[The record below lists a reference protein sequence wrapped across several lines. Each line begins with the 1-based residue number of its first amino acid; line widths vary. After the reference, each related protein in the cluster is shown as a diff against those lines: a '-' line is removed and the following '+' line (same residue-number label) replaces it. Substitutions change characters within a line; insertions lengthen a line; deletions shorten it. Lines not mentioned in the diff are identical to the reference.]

1 MAGIPHLSPQTTE
14 AAGLQPG
21 GSDKSPLT
29 SPVKESIMNSNAF
42 YTNEEPLALALRPRK
57 AAAALGISL
66 SHLERLTKAGEIPA
80 AKAGRCTVY
89 PVDGLKS
96 WLSSRTEGGS
106 HATH

>member
-1 MAGIPHLSPQTTE
+1 MAGIPHLSPQKTE

-21 GSDKSPLT
+21 GSEKSPIT
-29 SPVKESIMNSNAF
+29 SPFKESIMNSNAF
-42 YTNEEPLALALRPRK
+42 YTNEEPLALAMRPRK

-89 PVDGLKS
+89 PVDVLKS

-106 HATH
+106 NAAH